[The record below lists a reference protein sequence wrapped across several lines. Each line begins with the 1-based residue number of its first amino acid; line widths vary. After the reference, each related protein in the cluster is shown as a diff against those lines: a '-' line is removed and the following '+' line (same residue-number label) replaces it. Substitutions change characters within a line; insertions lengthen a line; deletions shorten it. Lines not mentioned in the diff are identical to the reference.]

1 MTAVDKRKSRWLSP
15 AARRKIRRALVGGVI
30 AVPVLGGATFYAA
43 NHVPWFGAWLADTL
57 RSVIGTEAVA
67 DLEEFAYDLEDR
79 YNRTF
84 RSGEKPKAYWEAPSS
99 TGAGQSNG
107 AGSAPSGSVPVGGAP
122 TGSATGTRPE
132 PSASAGAVAGRPPFP
147 PEDVGPFDP
156 KYAAAGDGVWVPVP
170 VPDVSAPAGS
180 DSAGAP
186 SPAPGSTAAAGPN
199 NAVGAGEKAT
209 SNSQPL
215 FYKTLIHPDSKRPWA
230 DVLAVAMNPKTAL
243 LHLVAGTRE
252 PRGTASG
259 SAELKR
265 TGLIPDT
272 DVASL
277 MAAWNG
283 GFKEEHGHYGMKL
296 DGVLVV
302 RPRADACTIAM
313 SPDDTLRIAPW
324 KAVSD
329 IEGTFRWWRQT
340 PSCLVDGGK
349 LHPALFDE
357 NTHWGAAIGGGTV
370 VRRSALGLS
379 QDGGVLYM
387 VVSNSTSPRALALA
401 MQHLRAYSAA
411 QLDINYSYPRY
422 VLFPKGESGQ
432 REATSLFEGFKVD
445 KDDYLRAP
453 NPRDFFYVT
462 RR

>member
-1 MTAVDKRKSRWLSP
+1 MTAEQKQKPRRLS
-15 AARRKIRRALVGGVI
+15 AATRRRLRRALIGGVI
-30 AVPVLGGATFYAA
+30 AVPVLVGATFYAA
-43 NHVPWFGAWLADTL
+43 NHVPWFGAWLADAL
-57 RSVIGTEAVA
+57 RSLIGTEAVA
-67 DLEEFAYDLEDR
+67 ELEEFAYDLEDR

-84 RSGEKPKAYWEAPSS
+84 RSGEKPRSYWEAPS
-99 TGAGQSNG
+99 
-107 AGSAPSGSVPVGGAP
+107 GSAVAPVGSVPVAGGA
-122 TGSATGTRPE
+122 TGSATGTQELPS
-132 PSASAGAVAGRPPFP
+132 PSASAGAAGSATGAAGSATGAAGRAPFP

-156 KYAAAGDGVWVPVP
+156 KFAAAGDGVWVPVP
-170 VPDVSAPAGS
+170 VPGVSAQAGS
-180 DSAGAP
+180 GEGGKP
-186 SPAPGSTAAAGPN
+186 S
-199 NAVGAGEKAT
+199 
-209 SNSQPL
+209 SNTEPL
-215 FYKTLIHPDSKRPWA
+215 FYKTLIHPDGKRPWA
-230 DVLAVAMNPKTAL
+230 EVLAVAMNPKTAL
-243 LHLVAGTRE
+243 LHLVAGVHE
-252 PRGTASG
+252 PHGTAPGSG
-259 SAELKR
+259 ELKR

-272 DVASL
+272 DVPSL

-313 SPDDTLRIAPW
+313 NADETLRIAPW

-329 IEGTFRWWRQT
+329 IEGTFKWWRQT

-379 QDGGVLYM
+379 EDGGVLYM
-387 VVSNSTSPRALALA
+387 VVSNSTSPRTLALA

-422 VLFPKGESGQ
+422 VLFPKADSGQ

-445 KDDYLRAP
+445 KDDYLRTA